1 MTISTR
7 PAKPRTTRPGGFT
20 LAEVMIS
27 AALSTLILAGVMSAF
42 LFIGRTGFSAGSY
55 SEMEAQ
61 VRRALDQFANDAR
74 VARDIRWHDAQ
85 RITLYLPTAGTGSRP
100 VTYAYEPAAGAT
112 AGGDF
117 YRVAGE
123 ADAPLPRQVLVHG
136 VTPDFTFQRF
146 KLEPNGVATNAAA
159 NDLETKLIQVTLRA
173 ARQGVTVT
181 TASQTAHSA
190 RYVLRNKQ
198 VSN

>member
-1 MTISTR
+1 
-7 PAKPRTTRPGGFT
+7 
-20 LAEVMIS
+20 MIS

-61 VRRALDQFANDAR
+61 VRRALDQFADDAR
-74 VARDIRWHDAQ
+74 MARDIRWHDPQ
-85 RITLYLPTAGTGSRP
+85 RITFYLPTAGSGSQP
-100 VTYAYEPAAGAT
+100 VTYAFESSGGAPG
-112 AGGDF
+112 GGDF
-117 YRVAGE
+117 YRLAGE
-123 ADAPLPRQVLVHG
+123 VDAPLPRQVLVRN
-136 VTPDFTFQRF
+136 VTPDFAFQRF
-146 KLEPNGVATNAAA
+146 KLEPDGVATNAAA

-173 ARQGVTVT
+173 TREGVTVA